1 MLQSFQVT
9 SDPATGVE
17 RLALLRSAI
26 HSNRLDGY
34 LVPRADAHQG
44 EYVAARDERLGW
56 LTGFTGSAGFC
67 AALKDAAGVFVD
79 GRYRVQVREQVSPDV
94 YSPVD
99 WPEVSLGSWLIENL
113 PEGGKVGFDPWLYSV
128 AQIDD
133 LEKNLAGSE
142 ITIVQSDNL
151 IDDIWLDQP
160 EGPSAAVFEHPLEF
174 AGEPREDKC
183 ARLAAELKAS
193 GQSAALITL
202 PDSIMW
208 LLNIRGADIPR
219 NPVAHGFAILMADGS
234 VDLFMD
240 PQKLSGVNFGDSLNV
255 RSHAQSDF
263 LAGVGKLS
271 GKVRADKLTLPCKVA
286 DACEGELVWDGDP
299 CVLPKA
305 CKNKTEIG
313 GMVAAHLRDGVAM
326 CEFLCWVD
334 AQEPGSQTEISVAS
348 ELEQYRRSLGQLHD
362 ISFETISG
370 TGRHAA
376 LPHYRVSTESNQTV
390 EDGHLLLVDSGG
402 QYLDGTTDITRT
414 MAIGTPTSEH
424 KECFTRV
431 LQGMIAV
438 CRVQFPKGLSGRD
451 LDALA
456 RYPLWTAGKDYD
468 HGTGH
473 GVGAFLSVHEGPQ
486 RISRASEVALQEGMI
501 LSNEPGYYKVG
512 SFGIRI
518 ENLIVV
524 QTAPRIEG
532 DDGRDML
539 SFLNLTWV
547 PIDKRLIDVSLLS
560 PAEVDWINDYH
571 AQTHDR
577 ISPRLS
583 EAAKIWLNE
592 ATSPL

>member
-1 MLQSFQVT
+1 MLQSFDVT
-9 SDPATGVE
+9 SDPTAGVG
-17 RLALLRSAI
+17 RLALLRDAMIAI
-26 HSNRLDGY
+26 GLDGY

-44 EYVAARDERLGW
+44 EYVPARDERLGW

-67 AALKDAAGVFVD
+67 AALRREAGVFVD
-79 GRYRVQVREQVSPDV
+79 GRYRVQVREQISPDV
-94 YSPVD
+94 YTPVN

-113 PEGGKVGFDPWLYSV
+113 PDGGKVGFDPWLYSV

-133 LEKNLAGSE
+133 LEKNLSDTE
-142 ITIVQSDNL
+142 ISVVQTGNL
-151 IDDIWLDQP
+151 IDEIWHDQP
-160 EGPSAAVFEHPLEF
+160 NAPSAAVFEHPLEF
-174 AGEPREDKC
+174 AGESREDKC
-183 ARLAAELKAS
+183 ARLAADLRS
-193 GQSAALITL
+193 SNQTAALLTL

-219 NPVAHGFAILMADGS
+219 NPVAHGFAILMSDGS
-234 VDLFMD
+234 VDLFVD
-240 PQKLSGVNFGDSLNV
+240 PEKLSAISFGDALTV
-255 RSHAQSDF
+255 RIKPLSAF
-263 LAGVGKLS
+263 LEGVGKLS
-271 GKVRADKLTLPCKVA
+271 GKIRADKSTLPCKVA
-286 DACEGELVWDGDP
+286 DACGGELIWDGDP

-305 CKNKTEIG
+305 CKNETEIN
-313 GMVAAHLRDGVAM
+313 GMIAAHLRDGVAM

-370 TGRHAA
+370 TGPHAA
-376 LPHYRVSTESNQTV
+376 LPHYRVSTESNLTV
-390 EDGHLLLVDSGG
+390 DDGHLLLVDSGG

-414 MAIGTPTSEH
+414 MAIGTPTAEH
-424 KECFTRV
+424 RECFTRV

-438 CRVQFPKGLSGRD
+438 CRAQFPRGLSGRD

-456 RYPLWTAGKDYD
+456 RFPLWTAGKDYD

-486 RISRASEVALQEGMI
+486 RISRASEVYLQEGMI

-539 SFLNLTWV
+539 SFFNLTWV

-571 AQTHDR
+571 AQTHDK

-583 EAAKIWLNE
+583 EHAKAWLND